1 MKSLTYHFHIKT
13 KILADFQICISVPL
27 NKDEFTAFRSL
38 VDDRYLIIQKSDIIN
53 LILVI
58 DRISYNKKM
67 ESNVN

>member
-27 NKDEFTAFRSL
+27 NEDEFTGL